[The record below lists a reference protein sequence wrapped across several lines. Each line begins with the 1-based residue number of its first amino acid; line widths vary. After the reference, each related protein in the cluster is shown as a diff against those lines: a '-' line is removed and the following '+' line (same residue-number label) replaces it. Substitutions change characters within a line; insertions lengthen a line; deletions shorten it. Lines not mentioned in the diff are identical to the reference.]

1 MSNADKP
8 KRNLTYLCA
17 CFIVDDVVKS
27 AEYYRDV
34 LGFSFDRYWG
44 EPPCF
49 VILHREGVEIFLSG
63 NGPKGLTRPNHVASP
78 DFTWDAY
85 IRCHDADALYA
96 EFKSK
101 GAQITRD
108 PEVAF
113 YEMKEFELQ
122 DCNGYI
128 LCFAHNTSLEP

>member
-8 KRNLTYLCA
+8 NRNLIYLCA

-27 AEYYRDV
+27 AEYET
-34 LGFSFDRYWG
+34 FSASPDRYWG
-44 EPPCF
+44 QPPCF
-49 VILHREGVEIFLSG
+49 VILQREGVEILLSG
-63 NGPKGLTRPNHVASP
+63 NGPNGLTRPNHVASP

-101 GAQITRD
+101 DAQITRD

-128 LCFAHNTSLEP
+128 LCFAHNTSLKP